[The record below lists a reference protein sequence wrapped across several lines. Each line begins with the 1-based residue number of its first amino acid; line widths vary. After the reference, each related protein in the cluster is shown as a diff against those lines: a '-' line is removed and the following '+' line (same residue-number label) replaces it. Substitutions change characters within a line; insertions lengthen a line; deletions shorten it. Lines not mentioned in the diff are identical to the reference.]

1 MKTRPAQGFPC
12 ELDDADGFLS
22 CELNTDGY
30 LELTIEVSGQ
40 NFNPVIGL
48 GFSQIENLI
57 QYLHKVKDAI
67 QKH

>member
-22 CELNTDGY
+22 CELNPDGY

-48 GFSQIENLI
+48 GFSQIDNLI
-57 QYLHKVKDAI
+57 QYLHKVKEAI